1 MTSMVAIAAYVA
13 LFAAVAFGVLFVAL
27 LAGRFLRPN
36 SPSSEKLRTYECGEP
51 AVGSS
56 YVQFDLRFYVVALL
70 FIIFEVELAFFFPW
84 ATVFGKATRVLR
96 GDIPSSS
103 TASSSTASSSTA
115 APSTASTYRALAV
128 PVPEDSAAA
137 TAENPA
143 EQLQSLRHLA
153 LTAMADLVLFFGILL
168 VGFAYV
174 WRRGDLEWVRAG
186 NLPKT
191 TTIDI

>member
-1 MTSMVAIAAYVA
+1 MTSMVAIAAYIA

-84 ATVFGKATRVLR
+84 ATVFGKATHVLR
-96 GDIPSSS
+96 GDI
-103 TASSSTASSSTA
+103 ASSSTA

-128 PVPEDSAAA
+128 PVPEESAAT
-137 TAENPA
+137 TAEKPG

-153 LTAMADLVLFFGILL
+153 LTAMADIVLFFGILL

-174 WRRGDLEWVRAG
+174 WRRGDLEWVRSG

-191 TTIDI
+191 TTIDL